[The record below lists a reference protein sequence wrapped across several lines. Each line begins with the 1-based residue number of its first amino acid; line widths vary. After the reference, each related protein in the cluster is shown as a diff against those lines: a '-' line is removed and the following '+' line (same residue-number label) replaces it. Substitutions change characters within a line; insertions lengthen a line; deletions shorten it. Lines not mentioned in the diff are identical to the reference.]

1 MIEID
6 RVLHEQIRALGS
18 AAYKKFLCS
27 EVIRNWSRLVDEDIA
42 AKVVPVEIKRGVL
55 LVEVESSAFKDQLKF
70 FKEEILD
77 AINEAFGQ
85 EELLVKDI
93 RIARGFQVPDDKK
106 ISPAQTDES
115 EEITLTAEEIK
126 FCEEQAKKFSDEE
139 LRPMILSALMAQ
151 VKGRKILR
159 ANDWHT
165 CSKCSA
171 LCPPE
176 EILCAVC
183 KIKERE
189 VMVKKLFALFRE
201 TPWLKSH
208 DAQKILLKQMPHMR
222 SECSLAAI
230 DSARTSLIQSLA
242 RKVRFGDETSPDAL
256 KLVMLEKRLPP
267 DKLTPAIIK
276 RALSDLRFNLAELP
290 KLR

>member
-6 RVLHEQIRALGS
+6 RVLHEKIRALGS
-18 AAYKKFLCS
+18 AAYKKFLCN
-27 EVIRNWSRLVDEDIA
+27 EVIQNWSRLVDESIA
-42 AKVVPVEIKRGVL
+42 AQVVPVTIEHGVL
-55 LVEVESSAFKDQLKF
+55 FVSVESSAFKDQLKF

-77 AINEAFGQ
+77 AINETFGQ
-85 EELLVKDI
+85 SLVKEI
-93 RIARGFQVPDDKK
+93 RIAKSFQVTERDKETVA
-106 ISPAQTDES
+106 P

-126 FCEEQAKKFSDEE
+126 RCEEQAEKFSDEK
-139 LRPMILSALMAQ
+139 LRATILSTLLAQ
-151 VKGRKILR
+151 AKGQKILR
-159 ANDWHT
+159 ANNWHK
-165 CSKCSA
+165 CAKCSA

-176 EILCAVC
+176 EIFCEVC

-189 VMVKKLFALFRE
+189 VMVKNLFALFRE
-201 TPWLKSH
+201 TPWLKSQ

-222 SECSLAAI
+222 AECSLAAI

-242 RKVRFGDETSPDAL
+242 RQVRFGDETSPAAL

-290 KLR
+290 KFVKN

>member
-27 EVIRNWSRLVDEDIA
+27 EVIQNWSRLVDEDIA

-55 LVEVESSAFKDQLKF
+55 LVSAESSAFRDQLKF

-85 EELLVKDI
+85 PLVKDI
-93 RIARGFQVPDDKK
+93 RIAKSFQVPDNKK
-106 ISPAQTDES
+106 NSPAPADEA

-126 FCEEQAKKFSDEE
+126 RCEERAEKFSDEE
-139 LRPMILSALMAQ
+139 LRPTILSALMAQ

-159 ANDWHT
+159 ANDWHK

-171 LCPPE
+171 MCPPE

-183 KIKERE
+183 KIKERD

-201 TPWLKSH
+201 TPWLKSQ
-208 DAQKILLKQMPHMR
+208 DAQKILLRQMPHMR
-222 SECSLAAI
+222 AECSLAAI